1 MTEGPLKTL
10 NRFEEDSD
18 SLVEL
23 ESNDPITRSILSQ
36 AEAHVIFKM

>member
-18 SLVEL
+18 TLIEA
-23 ESNDPITRSILSQ
+23 ESNDPITRSILGQ